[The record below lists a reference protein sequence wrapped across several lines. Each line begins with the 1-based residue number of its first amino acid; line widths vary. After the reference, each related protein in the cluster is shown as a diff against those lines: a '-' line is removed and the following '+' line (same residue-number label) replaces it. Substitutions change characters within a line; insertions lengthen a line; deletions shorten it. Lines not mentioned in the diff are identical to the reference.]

1 MEIWNLGV
9 ARPRGAASDARRLED
24 AGWSGVALVDSQNL
38 SGDVYVALA
47 MAAEGTQRVLLGPG
61 VTNPATRQAATT
73 AGAIASVQ
81 RISNGRAVMAIGRG
95 DSALAHLGRSP
106 ARLDSFE
113 RYVRNLRRYL
123 RGDAVPFDEI
133 ELSAQT
139 APPLD
144 ALG

>member
-1 MEIWNLGV
+1 MSTTTPTLELWNLGV

-24 AGWSGVALVDSQNL
+24 AGWSGFAMVDSQNL

-47 MAAEGTQRVLLGPG
+47 MAADATTRIGLGPG

-81 RISNGRAVMAIGRG
+81 RVSNGRAVMAIGRG

-106 ARLDSFE
+106 ARLDCTTRPTKNSVA
-113 RYVRNLRRYL
+113 RKAR
-123 RGDAVPFDEI
+123 
-133 ELSAQT
+133 
-139 APPLD
+139 
-144 ALG
+144 